1 MIPYGKKLYAFGGES
16 QKRNQKVKPFE
27 AFYVSS
33 DHGRTWQKASEKNIF
48 PHTLLNDMMP
58 ISTAVSHAAQ
68 IIPKETILSGLYGK
82 MGK

>member
-16 QKRNQKVKPFE
+16 QKRNQKSNPLKRSTFRLIM
-27 AFYVSS
+27 AAL
-33 DHGRTWQKASEKNIF
+33 GRKLQRKNIF